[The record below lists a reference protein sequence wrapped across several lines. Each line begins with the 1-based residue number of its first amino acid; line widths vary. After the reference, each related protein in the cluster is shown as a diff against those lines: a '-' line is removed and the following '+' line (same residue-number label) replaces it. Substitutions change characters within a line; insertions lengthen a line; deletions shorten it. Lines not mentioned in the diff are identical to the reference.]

1 MVNHNPKLVVYFMM
15 TQPDALIDKFLLKDP
30 ASFEK
35 IYELYSESLFGVIHS
50 VVHNQEVAEELLQDT
65 FIKIWN
71 NSDKYNPEKGRF
83 FTWMLNIARNG
94 AIDKTRSKDFKN
106 QKKNHTA
113 EYFVDILE
121 AKGSFNTSVDAIG
134 IKKYVEV
141 LEPLCKKIIHF
152 LFFQGYTQK
161 ETAEKLDIPL
171 GTVKTR
177 NRICI
182 KKLRDIVG
190 VV

>member
-1 MVNHNPKLVVYFMM
+1 MM
-15 TQPDALIDKFLLKDP
+15 TQPDLLIEKFLQKDP
-30 ASFEK
+30 TSFEK
-35 IYELYSESLFGVIHS
+35 IYQLYSESLFGVINS
-50 VVHNQEVAEELLQDT
+50 VLHNQEVAEEVLQDT
-65 FIKIWN
+65 FVKIWN
-71 NSDKYNPEKGRF
+71 NSDKYNPKKGRF
-83 FTWMLNIARNG
+83 FTWMLNIARNA
-94 AIDKTRSKDFKN
+94 AIDKTRSKAFKN

-113 EYFVDILE
+113 EFFVDILE

-134 IKKYVEV
+134 IKKFVEV
-141 LEPLCKKIIHF
+141 LEPLCKKIIHY

-161 ETAEKLDIPL
+161 ETAEELDIPL

-190 VV
+190 VE

>member
-1 MVNHNPKLVVYFMM
+1 MKK
-15 TQPDALIDKFLLKDP
+15 QPDDLIAKFLNKD
-30 ASFEK
+30 ASSFEK
-35 IYELYSESLFGVIHS
+35 IYERYSESLFGVINS
-50 VVHNQEVAEELLQDT
+50 VLHNKEVAEEVLQDT
-65 FIKIWN
+65 FVKIWN
-71 NSDKYNPEKGRF
+71 NADSYNPQKGRF

-94 AIDKTRSKDFKN
+94 AIDKTRSKAFKN

-134 IKKYVEV
+134 IKKFVDV

-161 ETAEKLDIPL
+161 ETAEELGIPL

-182 KKLRDIVG
+182 KRLREIVG

>member
-134 IKKYVEV
+134 IRKYVEV

>member
-1 MVNHNPKLVVYFMM
+1 MM
-15 TQPDALIDKFLLKDP
+15 KQPDQLIARFLEKDP
-30 ASFEK
+30 SSFEK
-35 IYELYSESLFGVIHS
+35 IYELYSESLFGVINS
-50 VVHNQEVAEELLQDT
+50 VLHNKEVAEEVLQDS
-65 FIKIWN
+65 FVKIWN
-71 NSDKYNPEKGRF
+71 NAASYNSKKGRF
-83 FTWMLNIARNG
+83 FTWMLNIARNS

-134 IKKYVEV
+134 IQKFVEV

-161 ETAEKLDIPL
+161 ETAEALEIPL